1 MADPDST
8 IKSQIAGFLI
18 SRGLTVKEIPR
29 SQHKTPDLL
38 VEEGAT
44 DAVLLEIKV
53 KTDNPDEMDALAEKL
68 AKGGIV
74 GRSKPTDAWNRLD
87 ALVSYAVK
95 QFEEDD
101 PGHQL
106 HRIVWFCCIGL
117 DSHLYEERLKATI
130 YGSQKLISMEI
141 SGVVTAYY
149 FGNSAFFRNRGE
161 LDGIVILRGDEAQLH
176 LNEHSSR
183 FAALA
188 QSSFAGAFGPG
199 VFYPKKY
206 AADPEVMICDFAG
219 LRDASGEPMLDFLRA
234 KYGVEHLQTIDMGM
248 HSAMMNR
255 PKEPPDRPADD

>member
-1 MADPDST
+1 MADPDSI
-8 IKSQIAGFLI
+8 IKNQIAGFLV

-38 VEEGAT
+38 VEEGTT

-53 KTDNPDEMDALAEKL
+53 KTDNPDEMQALAEKL

-74 GRSKPTDAWNRLD
+74 GRSKPTDGWNRLD
-87 ALVSYAVK
+87 ALISYAVR

-101 PGHQL
+101 PGHQF
-106 HRIVWFCCIGL
+106 HRVVWFCCVGL

-149 FGNSAFFRNRGE
+149 FWNSAFFRNRGE
-161 LDGIVILRGDEAQLH
+161 LDGIVILRGDQAQLH

-183 FAALA
+183 FASIA
-188 QSSFAGAFGPG
+188 QSAFAKAFGPG

-206 AADPEVMICDFAG
+206 ATGPEVMICDFAG
-219 LRDASGEPMLDFLRA
+219 LRDASEPMLDFLRT
-234 KYGVEHLQTIDMGM
+234 KYGVEHLQTINMGM
-248 HSAMMNR
+248 HSAMLNR
-255 PKEPPDRPADD
+255 PEDPPDRPPGD